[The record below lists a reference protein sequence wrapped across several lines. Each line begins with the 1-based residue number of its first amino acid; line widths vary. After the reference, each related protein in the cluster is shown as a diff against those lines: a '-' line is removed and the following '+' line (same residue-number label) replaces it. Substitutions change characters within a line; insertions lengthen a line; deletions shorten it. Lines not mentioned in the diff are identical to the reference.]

1 MRTLPI
7 ERQAQILK
15 ALVEGNSIRATC
27 RMTGAAKGT
36 VLSLL
41 KIVGAHCKN
50 HHDRFVRGIEAKR
63 VQCDEIWSFVGC
75 KQRNVPLE
83 DQSNPERG
91 DVWTWTAIDQDSKLA
106 VAYRV
111 GQRDA
116 WTAHQFVH
124 DLQDRLANRVQLTT
138 DGLNHYLTA
147 VEDAFGWGR
156 VDYAM
161 LVKQYG
167 TSPDV
172 EANRRYSPAICLG
185 AEKYPIMGRPNEAD
199 VCTSHV
205 ERQNLTM
212 RMQMRR
218 FTRLTNGFSKKVE
231 YHLYAVALHFMHYNY
246 CRPHATLTKANRG
259 IHTTPAMAAGLTDR
273 VWTVYDIL
281 NLLQGD

>member
-1 MRTLPI
+1 MRTLPA
-7 ERQAQILK
+7 ERQAAILK

-41 KIVGAHCKN
+41 RIVGAHCKN
-50 HHDRFVRGIEAKR
+50 HHDRFVRGVVSKR
-63 VQCDEIWSFVGC
+63 IQCDEIWSFVGC
-75 KQRNVPLE
+75 KRRNVPPE
-83 DQSNPERG
+83 QRDSGERG
-91 DVWTWTAIDQDSKLA
+91 DIWTWTALDQDSKLA

-111 GQRDA
+111 GHRDPQ
-116 WTAHQFVH
+116 TAQAFVS
-124 DLQDRLANRVQLTT
+124 DLEGRLASRVQLTT
-138 DGLNHYLTA
+138 DGLNLYLSA
-147 VEDAFGWGR
+147 VEKAFGWAR

-161 LVKQYG
+161 LVKLYG
-167 TSPDV
+167 PTSV
-172 EANRRYSPAICLG
+172 EDQRKYSPAECMG
-185 AEKYPIMGRPNEAD
+185 TRKTPIMGKPDEKD

-231 YHLYAVALHFMHYNY
+231 YHLYAVALHFTYYNY
-246 CRPHATLTKANRG
+246 CRPHQTLTRVHRG

-273 VWTVYDIL
+273 VWTVYDLL
-281 NLLQGD
+281 NLLHGD